1 MLYLS
6 HTITKDIVDA
16 ALAAFQVLPCEMIPI
31 WNAIAAGVD
40 TAKQSPIVTLEVE
53 GMQNNMI
60 NIKPG
65 YEQPMYAVD

>member
-1 MLYLS
+1 
-6 HTITKDIVDA
+6 
-16 ALAAFQVLPCEMIPI
+16 MIPI